1 MTLSKQPLP
10 SAKSAQKRQTILLS
24 VAGHLV
30 SQGFSNSGI
39 RALAKSAGIS
49 DRMLL
54 YYFETKEALLH
65 EALSLLFNDF
75 SSHLDTILP
84 QARASS
90 TEIVAALVA
99 SSTTDASR
107 PMLALWFEIVGLAMR
122 GDEPFKTT
130 AAQFL
135 GEWERWIA
143 NKLAP
148 AQRHRAGELLAQVEG
163 SVMVTLLR

>member
-1 MTLSKQPLP
+1 MTLLKQPLP

-54 YYFETKEALLH
+54 YYFETKEALLD
-65 EALSLLFNDF
+65 EALSLLFNEF

-122 GDEPFKTT
+122 GDEPLRQRPRSSLMSGSDGSRTNLRRLRDT
-130 AAQFL
+130 VR
-135 GEWERWIA
+135 ESCSP
-143 NKLAP
+143 KLK
-148 AQRHRAGELLAQVEG
+148 GL
-163 SVMVTLLR
+163 